1 MEDPTMY
8 PMEDPTDP
16 TMYPMD
22 PSKDPTHQTKDN
34 DRQEMK
40 HTEDEEEERFTH
52 HVASAPVKHQSNW
65 LMYSFL
71 FLLSLGGE

>member
-1 MEDPTMY
+1 
-8 PMEDPTDP
+8 
-16 TMYPMD
+16 MD

-40 HTEDEEEERFTH
+40 HKEDEEEDSFTH
-52 HVASAPVKHQSNW
+52 HVAGVPVKHQSNW

-71 FLLSLGGE
+71 ILLSVGGE